1 MSDGTEAVAL
11 DVAFTS
17 LPRPRRII
25 LRLSD
30 GLTPIPKLARE
41 YHISEQRIRSIAKAA
56 EKRNEL
62 ERIGTFRPV
71 TYRGGPNLYR
81 NGFMGHEGD
90 GHESPVA
97 NGKETA
103 TLPVRFHALQA
114 KVAVTDLTGADL
126 NGWSTWDT
134 KRGKM
139 ASTTLKGC
147 HLKVQLRG
155 TEHPIL
161 VVDMPALSVDV
172 PYADGNG
179 LEMCISNAVAM
190 VKERVASNVHVA
202 SQTCR
207 EKYGIVTKG
216 PATWY
221 RPPEIAIE
229 RFPGLPKNARY
240 RIAYV
245 WVDSSV
251 GNTEAETD
259 SLPTLHELMS
269 IANRIHFGL
278 STLATFDEMPM
289 SEPLSSAKA
298 Q

>member
-11 DVAFTS
+11 DVAFSS

-25 LRLSD
+25 LRLSE

-41 YHISEQRIRSIAKAA
+41 YHISEQRVRSIANKAV
-56 EKRNEL
+56 ERHEL

-71 TYRGGPNLYR
+71 TYRAGPNLQN
-81 NGFMGHEGD
+81 NGFMGHEER
-90 GHESPVA
+90 GHEEPVA
-97 NGKETA
+97 LV

-114 KVAVTDLTGADL
+114 MLTVTDLTRADL
-126 NGWSTWDT
+126 SDWKTWDT

-139 ASTTLKGC
+139 ARTKLRGSGLG
-147 HLKVQLRG
+147 VQLRG
-155 TEHPIL
+155 SDHPIL
-161 VVDMPALSVDV
+161 VVDLPAVSVDV
-172 PYADGNG
+172 PYADHNG
-179 LEMCISNAVAM
+179 LEMCISNAVAT
-190 VKERVASNVHVA
+190 VKERVTSSVHVA
-202 SQTCR
+202 AQTCR

-229 RFPGLPKNARY
+229 RFPGLPSNARY

-245 WVDSSV
+245 WVDSSS

-259 SLPTLHELMS
+259 SLPALHELMS
-269 IANRIHFGL
+269 IANRINFGL
-278 STLATFDEMPM
+278 SSIATFDEMPM
-289 SEPLSSAKA
+289 NEPLPSAKEE
-298 Q
+298 